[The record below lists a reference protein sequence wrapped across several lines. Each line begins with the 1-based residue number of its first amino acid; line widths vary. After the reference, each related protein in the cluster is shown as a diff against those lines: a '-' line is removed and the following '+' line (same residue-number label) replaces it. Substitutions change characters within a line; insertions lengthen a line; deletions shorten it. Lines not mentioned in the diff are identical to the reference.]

1 MRKGLG
7 CRSPNTSYGRVG
19 SSATWTS
26 AKTPEDLVALRA
38 PVFLNFPLLFF
49 KLCSPAQELEMHK
62 LLMSPQHIPL
72 CPGPTFCREKK
83 QINGNCIFLIIFNC
97 SIFHHPKLNCKANFH
112 TKYQIKLQAV
122 TNHMIYIKPYIW
134 GRLEINT
141 FPNLTS
147 CVREEGPAGSRDTLE
162 GPVSQ
167 TL

>member
-1 MRKGLG
+1 
-7 CRSPNTSYGRVG
+7 
-19 SSATWTS
+19 
-26 AKTPEDLVALRA
+26 
-38 PVFLNFPLLFF
+38 
-49 KLCSPAQELEMHK
+49 MHK
-62 LLMSPQHIPL
+62 LLMSLQHIPL
-72 CPGPTFCREKK
+72 YPGPTFYREKK

-147 CVREEGPAGSRDTLE
+147 CVTDKGSAGSQDTWKDQFPRLCRY
-162 GPVSQ
+162 PTYLAKVSVTQ
-167 TL
+167 QAMLVPAVFLYLLGTNHISTWHNLLRFFQV